1 MATYVLW
8 CLVTYNRPNEPL
20 TIRRQDLNKPM
31 HGVSPAW
38 TVLLWPSAR
47 DGRSKVLGSDD
58 SLPLDS
64 KILPWFP
71 ALCEVLAEGPK
82 EEKIFDFSY
91 QDLVREFGRSR
102 RRLRIKRLV
111 PYQTRHSGASIDLCL
126 SHRSMREVQSRGRWA
141 SDKSMLR
148 YNKSAKLA
156 QSMKQFDRRQLDY
169 FATAES
175 RLEAL
180 FFGQALTEELPLP

>member
-1 MATYVLW
+1 MV
-8 CLVTYNRPNEPL
+8 CC
-20 TIRRQDLNKPM
+20 RR
-31 HGVSPAW
+31 GRFYFGRVSN
-38 TVLLWPSAR
+38 
-47 DGRSKVLGSDD
+47 GRSKVLGSDD

-71 ALCEVLAEGPK
+71 AFCEVLAEGPP

-126 SHRSMREVQSRGRWA
+126 SHRSLREVQSRGRWG
-141 SDKSMLR
+141 SEKSMLR

-180 FFGQALTEELPLP
+180 FVGQALVEELSLP